1 MHSTSGKSASG
12 EKKLKIKANDISNIQ
27 SFSFNKS
34 IIPHGGIEASMSVS
48 LSKKGLAQVKL
59 FQDLNDDGIVSR
71 DELIYKGKSSRI
83 LYRDQLVDFTGDIKL
98 TKSMHKCEWITGK
111 YPHESIMCTREY
123 IPTLY
128 NAVLTSSS
136 GKRFVMEGMG
146 DFAAPDVDCCWFS
159 SVILFDF
166 DF

>member
-83 LYRDQLVDFTGDIKL
+83 LYRDQLVTSRGHCLLNLCINVR
-98 TKSMHKCEWITGK
+98 ITGK

-136 GKRFVMEGMG
+136 GRFVMEGMVIL
-146 DFAAPDVDCCWFS
+146 APDVDCC
-159 SVILFDF
+159 
-166 DF
+166 